1 MKYYHTKSKVRN
13 MNNLVSNVNVNKIL
27 RFSYPS
33 VMLQQM
39 LSRPLRDN
47 YVFWGGKL
55 IQKHLGP
62 SFLIVQTSFWFLE
75 ANKLKKWMYLFL
87 FLRPVIH
94 SVKLPPMYYVQFS
107 LKLPN
112 KLVTFYNVKNRSW
125 LNHERIQKFV
135 VSLVSSLNNKLT
147 LF

>member
-1 MKYYHTKSKVRN
+1 
-13 MNNLVSNVNVNKIL
+13 MNNLVSNVSVNKIL

-62 SFLIVQTSFWFLE
+62 SFLIVETSCWFLE
-75 ANKLKKWMYLFL
+75 ANKLKK
-87 FLRPVIH
+87 
-94 SVKLPPMYYVQFS
+94 
-107 LKLPN
+107 
-112 KLVTFYNVKNRSW
+112 
-125 LNHERIQKFV
+125 
-135 VSLVSSLNNKLT
+135 
-147 LF
+147 